1 VKRFK
6 WMLVVVSAGGALAY
20 FLTTPRGRGFLS
32 RGTDL
37 LRQCCAWGS
46 CSCASGTPEDT
57 ESDGGACG
65 SANLD
70 MQAKIDET
78 RRRLREKLNET
89 LGATPPVGTD
99 PPHAGTTA

>member
-1 VKRFK
+1 VKRLK

-37 LRQCCAWGS
+37 LRQCCSWGS
-46 CSCASGTPEDT
+46 CSCGCKTPDDT
-57 ESDGGACG
+57 VSDGGASG
-65 SANLD
+65 SPGLD

-89 LGATPPVGTD
+89 LGATPPFGTD
-99 PPHAGTTA
+99 PPDAGTTA

>member
-1 VKRFK
+1 VKRLK

-37 LRQCCAWGS
+37 LRQCCDRGGS
-46 CSCASGTPEDT
+46 SCGCGTPDDGASG
-57 ESDGGACG
+57 
-65 SANLD
+65 SADLD

-78 RRRLREKLNET
+78 RRRLREKLNQT
-89 LGATPPVGTD
+89 LGATPPAGTD

>member
-1 VKRFK
+1 MRRFK
-6 WMLVVVSAGGALAY
+6 WVLVVVSAGGALAY

-37 LRQCCAWGS
+37 LRQCCAGDS
-46 CSCASGTPEDT
+46 CSCATGTPEDT
-57 ESDGGACG
+57 VSDGCASS
-65 SANLD
+65 SADLD

-89 LGATPPVGTD
+89 LGATPPVGSD